1 MTELEI
7 RAALAETLKTDRVLS
22 MPQVLSLIG
31 GVIDPSSLERPLVT
45 GPNLTLGP
53 SPQLWP
59 DELDLDAGV
68 VHRPHGPPA
77 RRPKLS
83 DPVPSRPH
91 CLGVRD
97 RYDLLASPA
106 VMPSRLE
113 RLFVFEV
120 VTKAVWNVS
129 GAMVSVDAVSDW
141 AMPMRFAE
149 HRIGHL
155 LGCAQVRID
164 LGIRPD
170 EWHSDAAAVGE
181 TERPDAFWYPEDGRV
196 IAVEYDTGAYPP
208 GVVAAKVKAFSAYD
222 GVIWACSSDRRRRRL
237 RRTLG
242 PLGYQVIQVD
252 WWSPRRAVE
261 SRACHAHYSLDVV
274 ARGEWWSE
282 V

>member
-1 MTELEI
+1 MDEVMV
-7 RAALAETLKTDRVLS
+7 RAALHETLKVDQVLS
-22 MPQVLSLIG
+22 VPQVLSLLG
-31 GVIDPSSLERPLVT
+31 GVLDLGSLERPLST
-45 GPNLTLGP
+45 GGHLTL
-53 SPQLWP
+53 SPAREMWA

-68 VHRPHGPPA
+68 VRRPYGPPA
-77 RRPKLS
+77 RRPRLS
-83 DPVPSRPH
+83 EPLPDAPPLLGWRGREQLMAVPEQ
-91 CLGVRD
+91 L
-97 RYDLLASPA
+97 PA
-106 VMPSRLE
+106 QLP

-120 VTKAVWNVS
+120 VTKAVWNVA

-164 LGIRPD
+164 LGIAPS

-181 TERPDAFWYPEDGRV
+181 TERPDAFWYPQDGRV

-208 GVVAAKVKAFSAYD
+208 GVVASKVRAFEAYD
-222 GVIWACSSDRRRRRL
+222 GVIWACSSERRRRRL

-252 WWSPRRAVE
+252 WWSPRPSVQP
-261 SRACHAHYSLDVV
+261 RACRAHYSRDVV
-274 ARGEWWSE
+274 QRGAWWNE